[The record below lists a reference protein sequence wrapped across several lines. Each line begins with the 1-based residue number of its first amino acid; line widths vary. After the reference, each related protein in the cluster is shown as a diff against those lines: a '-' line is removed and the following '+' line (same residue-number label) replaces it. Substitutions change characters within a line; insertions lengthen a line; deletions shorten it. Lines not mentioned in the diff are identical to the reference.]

1 MANIIT
7 LSRIV
12 FSILI
17 LFFPTFSKAFY
28 FLYLIA
34 GLSDMLDGY
43 IARRTNS
50 VTRLGSL
57 LDTIADTIFF
67 IVCFIKLIPF
77 LEIPIWIIIWIVL
90 IALIKLSTII
100 KNRGFVDYHSVLNKI
115 AGFLLFLL
123 PLTMEIINITYCSIV
138 ICIVATVAAI
148 EERIKVT
155 KLIYLT

>member
-7 LSRIV
+7 VFRIV

-43 IARRTNS
+43 IARKTNS
-50 VTRLGSL
+50 VTRIGSL

-77 LEIPIWIIIWIVL
+77 LALPIWIIIWIVL

-100 KNRGFVDYHSVLNKI
+100 KNRGFVDYHSVLNKV
-115 AGFLLFLL
+115 AGILLFLL
-123 PLTMEIINITYCSIV
+123 PLTMEIINITYCLIV

-148 EERIKVT
+148 EERIKG
-155 KLIYLT
+155 L

>member
-7 LSRIV
+7 LFRIV

-77 LEIPIWIIIWIVL
+77 LEIPIWIIIWIFL
-90 IALIKLSTII
+90 IALIKL
-100 KNRGFVDYHSVLNKI
+100 
-115 AGFLLFLL
+115 
-123 PLTMEIINITYCSIV
+123 
-138 ICIVATVAAI
+138 
-148 EERIKVT
+148 
-155 KLIYLT
+155 

>member
-1 MANIIT
+1 MANTITVFRII
-7 LSRIV
+7 L
-12 FSILI
+12 SILI

-28 FLYLIA
+28 FLYLVA
-34 GLSDMLDGY
+34 GLSDMMDGF
-43 IARRTNS
+43 IARKTNS

-57 LDTIADTIFF
+57 LDTIADTVFLI
-67 IVCFIKLIPF
+67 ICFIKILPY
-77 LEIPIWIIIWIVL
+77 LSLPLWIIIWIVL

-100 KNRGFVDYHSVLNKI
+100 KNRGIVDYHSVLNRV

-148 EERIKVT
+148 EERVKGI
-155 KLIYLT
+155 

>member
-1 MANIIT
+1 MANTITVFRII
-7 LSRIV
+7 L
-12 FSILI
+12 SILI

-28 FLYLIA
+28 FLYLVA

-43 IARRTNS
+43 IARKTNS

-57 LDTIADTIFF
+57 LDTIADTVFLI
-67 IVCFIKLIPF
+67 ICFIKILPY
-77 LEIPIWIIIWIVL
+77 LSLPLWIIIWIII

-100 KNRGFVDYHSVLNKI
+100 NNRGFVDYHSVLNRV

-148 EERIKVT
+148 EERVKGI
-155 KLIYLT
+155 